1 MIIDVFR
8 DFFLSTGL
16 FNLDLKSFAM
26 IIVALI
32 FIYLAIKKGFEPLL
46 LVPIGFGMLLSNI
59 PLTGIF
65 DAPSG
70 EAAGGLFYYFY
81 KLDEIGI
88 LPPLV
93 FMGIG
98 AMTDFSPLLA
108 NPKSLLLGAAAQFGI
123 FITFAGAASSG
134 FFSAPQAAALQPF
147 WWH

>member
-108 NPKSLLLGAAAQFGI
+108 NPKSLLLGAGAPRPADSSPLSRRRPSVSSAAP
-123 FITFAGAASSG
+123 T
-134 FFSAPQAAALQPF
+134 ALQPF
-147 WWH
+147 WWR

>member
-70 EAAGGLFYYFY
+70 EAAGGLFYYYY
-81 KLDEIGI
+81 KLDEIGRV
-88 LPPLV
+88 PPRELV
-93 FMGIG
+93 G
-98 AMTDFSPLLA
+98 SVV
-108 NPKSLLLGAAAQFGI
+108 
-123 FITFAGAASSG
+123 
-134 FFSAPQAAALQPF
+134 
-147 WWH
+147 

>member
-59 PLTGIF
+59 PIHVVV
-65 DAPSG
+65 
-70 EAAGGLFYYFY
+70 YFCSVIVIY
-81 KLDEIGI
+81 C
-88 LPPLV
+88 
-93 FMGIG
+93 
-98 AMTDFSPLLA
+98 
-108 NPKSLLLGAAAQFGI
+108 
-123 FITFAGAASSG
+123 
-134 FFSAPQAAALQPF
+134 
-147 WWH
+147 

>member
-59 PLTGIF
+59 PLTG
-65 DAPSG
+65 S
-70 EAAGGLFYYFY
+70 L
-81 KLDEIGI
+81 
-88 LPPLV
+88 
-93 FMGIG
+93 
-98 AMTDFSPLLA
+98 TLLQEK
-108 NPKSLLLGAAAQFGI
+108 PQEVC
-123 FITFAGAASSG
+123 FITFTNWTRSEFCRLLCLWESER
-134 FFSAPQAAALQPF
+134 
-147 WWH
+147 

>member
-65 DAPSG
+65 DAP
-70 EAAGGLFYYFY
+70 
-81 KLDEIGI
+81 
-88 LPPLV
+88 
-93 FMGIG
+93 
-98 AMTDFSPLLA
+98 
-108 NPKSLLLGAAAQFGI
+108 
-123 FITFAGAASSG
+123 
-134 FFSAPQAAALQPF
+134 
-147 WWH
+147 